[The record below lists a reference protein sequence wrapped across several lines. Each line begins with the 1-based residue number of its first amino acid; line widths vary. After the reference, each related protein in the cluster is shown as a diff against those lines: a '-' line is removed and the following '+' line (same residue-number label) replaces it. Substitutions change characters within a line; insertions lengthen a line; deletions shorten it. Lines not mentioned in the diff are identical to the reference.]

1 MPLAV
6 HLVAA
11 IDVALT
17 KDDSDA
23 LQPQRLATLAQG
35 KPRRTWERQCKK
47 ATLIKRR
54 LLPLRLQPFT
64 ASATGLNRSS

>member
-6 HLVAA
+6 HLGAA
-11 IDVALT
+11 IDRALT

-35 KPRRTWERQCKK
+35 KPRRTWEHQ
-47 ATLIKRR
+47 
-54 LLPLRLQPFT
+54 
-64 ASATGLNRSS
+64 